1 MKQAFLEECEQNLS
15 SPIWGGM
22 NTTSFAHSLMQGLSN
37 NSSLGPFWIICPNES
52 VCEKMLE
59 ALHFFNHFCNSKAD
73 IGHYIQD
80 DPRTFDGA
88 SPSPQCP

>member
-22 NTTSFAHSLMQGLSN
+22 NTTSFAHSIMQGLARK
-37 NSSLGPFWIICPNES
+37 SSLGPFWIICPNES

-59 ALHFFNHFCNSKAD
+59 ALHFFNQFCRAKTE

-80 DPRTFDGA
+80 DPRPNVGIPCEPTF
-88 SPSPQCP
+88 S